1 MKLYFVGPLL
11 ASLIFAASAA
21 NVPAEDIQLSNSASA
36 PTTAA
41 TATAFPGVKC
51 VLRAENGQTQFR
63 RGETIHL
70 VASFTSDRPGYKI
83 NRLVQNNRS
92 ALKLGDIEISPSQG
106 VIDPLGELPP
116 QDGIFISGF
125 VPEPVTLSKKPVE
138 FPFVLN
144 DWARFDKTGVY
155 QITLATARVF
165 AAKPNDQQR
174 RDFMFNMGALAP
186 VASEP
191 LQIEIVPADEVWANQ
206 QIELT
211 RAYWRKAAKSP
222 TYPESEAPRND
233 ISFLGTRAAMTAII
247 EHLGQN
253 KEPRSSG
260 DDSYEFRTG
269 LIGFA
274 DRAWLVGEMKRASEQ
289 PNYAVTQGFFDLL
302 VELQSLQNTPRPV
315 GADATRLQYDK
326 GAKGQWIARKPT
338 PAQQLQID
346 WEKRRADARA
356 AATSR
361 DWLQISAASKAK
373 TARAR
378 AMTLHTLLEL
388 AWLTNLQKEPPIKAQ
403 LPKLVAQLA
412 PIFDQLPPLARA
424 YLLGD
429 EWDRIKS
436 PAFVPALERA
446 RKLPINKNDYYA
458 KDAASLTL
466 KRLAEIA
473 PKSGRAQIIEQ
484 IKHPQ
489 PGVDFQALSGL
500 PDKTLPALDDVLAK
514 NYLKADAQSESLALA
529 AKLLWRY
536 ASPAALPR
544 IKASYETS
552 SDRLDYA
559 PTIATLA
566 YFVRVN
572 PGYGVPKV
580 AARAREFGKR
590 DFYSS
595 FLFDVS
601 SLQFSPQLETLA
613 IANLTNAGEG
623 TAGDAAKTLARFG
636 SSAARNA
643 LMARLKNTS
652 DAKYPKVRARVESK
666 LVEALANG
674 QSWLC
679 PPAQLRQIRALC
691 QTDEGRRITDEYL
704 SERANREPLIVN
716 YSSGTG
722 NYWDVAHYSGRGME
736 TLRAKLA
743 QFPRGTQFF
752 WQMTGSGGP
761 DAAKDF
767 ATTRKWAAQRGL
779 KIEPYEKIVAR
790 RKALGLN

>member
-1 MKLYFVGPLL
+1 MKLPFVGPLL
-11 ASLIFAASAA
+11 AGLIFAANAA
-21 NVPAEDIQLSNSASA
+21 NAPADDVPLPNPASA

-41 TATAFPGVKC
+41 TAATFAGVKC

-70 VASFTSDRPGYKI
+70 VASFTSDVPGYKI
-83 NRLVQNNRS
+83 NRLVQRNRGMME
-92 ALKLGDIEISPSQG
+92 LGNIEITPADG
-106 VIDPLGELPP
+106 VAYPLGQLT
-116 QDGIFISGF
+116 
-125 VPEPVTLSKKPVE
+125 EPSFFDYNGPLIEPAALGKKPVE
-138 FPFVLN
+138 FQFVLN

-155 QITLATARVF
+155 QVTLATARVF
-165 AAKPNDQQR
+165 AAKPNQKPD
-174 RDFMFNMGALAP
+174 DFLFPTEPRAQIISAP
-186 VASEP
+186 LS
-191 LQIEIVPADEVWANQ
+191 IEIVPADESWANQ

-211 RAYWRKAAKSP
+211 RAYWRKTAKAPS
-222 TYPESEAPRND
+222 YSEIEPPQND

-247 EHLGQN
+247 EHISHN
-253 KEPRSSG
+253 TAPRSS
-260 DDSYEFRTG
+260 DDDTYAFHTG
-269 LIGFA
+269 LIGFT
-274 DRAWLVGEMKRASEQ
+274 DRAWLIGEMKRTIEQ
-289 PNYAVTQGFFDLL
+289 PNYAVTQGFFNLL
-302 VELQSLQNTPRPV
+302 IELQTMQAAPRPT
-315 GADATRLQYDK
+315 GADAPRLQYDK
-326 GAKGQWIARKPT
+326 GTDGKWIARKPT
-338 PAQQLQID
+338 PAQQLQLD
-346 WEKRRADARA
+346 WEQRQADARD
-356 AATSR
+356 AATASE
-361 DWLQISAASKAK
+361 WLQISAASDWKTGKAS
-373 TARAR
+373 

-388 AWLTNLQKEPPIKAQ
+388 AWLTNLGKEAPIKAQ
-403 LPKLVAQLA
+403 LPKLIAQLA
-412 PIFDQLPPLARA
+412 PIFDQLPPLPRA

-446 RKLPINKNDYYA
+446 RKLPVDKDDYYA

-473 PKSGRAQIIEQ
+473 PKSGRAQIIEA

-489 PGVDFQALSGL
+489 AGVDFKALSGL
-500 PDKTLPALDDVLAK
+500 PDKTLPALDDVLAT
-514 NYLKADAQSESLALA
+514 NYLDADAQSESLALA

-536 ASPAALPR
+536 ASPAVLPR
-544 IKASYETS
+544 IKASYESS

-559 PTIATLA
+559 PTVATLA

-580 AARAREFGKR
+580 AARARDFGKR

-595 FLFDVS
+595 FLFDVA

-623 TAGDAAKTLARFG
+623 SAGDAAKTLARFG
-636 SSAARNA
+636 SPAARNA

-679 PPAQLRQIRALC
+679 PPTQLRQIRALC
-691 QTDEGRRITDEYL
+691 QTDEGRRIADEYL
-704 SERANREPLIVN
+704 RARANREPLVVN
-716 YSSGTG
+716 YSSGTD
-722 NYWDVAHYSGRGME
+722 NYWDVARYSGRGME
-736 TLRAKLA
+736 DLRAKLA

-752 WQMTGSGGP
+752 WQMTGSRGP
-761 DAAKDF
+761 DATKDF
-767 ATTRKWAAQRGL
+767 AATQKWAAQRGL
-779 KIEPYEKIVAR
+779 KIEPYEKIGAR
-790 RKALGLN
+790 RKALGLV